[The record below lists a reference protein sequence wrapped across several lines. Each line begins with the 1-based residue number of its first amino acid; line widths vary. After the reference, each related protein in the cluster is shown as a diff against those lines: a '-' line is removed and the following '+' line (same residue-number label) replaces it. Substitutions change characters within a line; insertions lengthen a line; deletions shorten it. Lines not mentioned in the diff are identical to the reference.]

1 MCLLYASTYLN
12 DGVLVEV
19 GDAELG
25 AGGHVGVGTEL
36 EDAGLMRRWVGMV
49 EYIRRAAVVEEGRS
63 DEDRT
68 ARGRLRVPGR
78 HVEAVSEEAEVRGC
92 DICIYIDRIRR
103 ICSAKAQR
111 ISCIL
116 YLCWYRSVIVPAV
129 ADEDVGALVHRVA
142 LEAEV
147 DPHLRDVVADP
158 VLERFDHR
166 LL

>member
-78 HVEAVSEEAEVRGC
+78 HVEAVSEEAEVSSLSLLVSVGDCTCGCGRGC
-92 DICIYIDRIRR
+92 RCTRPSCRPGSRGRPTSSRCSRR
-103 ICSAKAQR
+103 SSTRALRSPTSVEELSAR
-111 ISCIL
+111 
-116 YLCWYRSVIVPAV
+116 R
-129 ADEDVGALVHRVA
+129 
-142 LEAEV
+142 
-147 DPHLRDVVADP
+147 
-158 VLERFDHR
+158 
-166 LL
+166 